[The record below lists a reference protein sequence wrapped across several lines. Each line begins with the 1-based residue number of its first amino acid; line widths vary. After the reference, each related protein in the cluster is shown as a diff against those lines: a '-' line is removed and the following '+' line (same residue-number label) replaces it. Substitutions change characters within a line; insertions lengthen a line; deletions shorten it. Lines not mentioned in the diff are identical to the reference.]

1 MKKLL
6 LCVALFFL
14 LVLGT
19 GDASIE
25 KSWMRVNQLGY
36 LPGSLKIAVFV
47 SKENAR
53 VASFELRDVL
63 TDEVK
68 FKSDTV
74 TPYGSYAAF
83 TNGYRLDFSAF
94 SERGAY
100 YIQAGDI
107 RSPDF
112 RIADD
117 VYDGTADFLLRY
129 VRQQR
134 CGFNPC
140 LNDSCH
146 THDGFIVDH
155 PTLSNTHID
164 VTGGWHD
171 ASDYLRYAAT
181 SATSVYQMLFAYQES
196 PESFGDA
203 FDRDGKPGPNGIPD
217 ILDEAKW
224 GLDWL
229 VKMNPS
235 KGVMFNQVADDR
247 DHVGFRLPTRDT
259 ADYGR
264 GKERPVYFCMGRP
277 QGLFGRKNRATGI
290 ASTAGKYSSA
300 FALGARVLRDRH
312 PGFAKMLEQKALDA
326 YTFGAAHPGAC
337 QTAPGR
343 EPYFYEE
350 DNWTDDLELAASE
363 LAVLTGDRTYLTQAA
378 AYGRKEPVTPWM
390 GSEKARHYQWYPFVN
405 LGHQRLAT
413 TAGNVEKRE
422 FAANMKE
429 GIERVYLRGKNNPFL
444 MGVPFIWCS
453 NNLVSSLLAQ
463 CRLYREATGDTTYA
477 AMEAALRDWLFGC
490 NPWGTGMVVGLPSYG
505 DFPEDTHSSLAAKF
519 GYKLDGGLVDGPV
532 YGSVFNSL
540 LGLTLIHEDEYA
552 EFQSDLVVYHDDY
565 GDYSTNEPT
574 LDGTAGLTYSL
585 AALER
590 DGKKNLPAKNL
601 LYSYGGVI
609 RTDTTKKEI
618 NLVFTSDGHA
628 DGYET
633 IRAVLKKHNIKAG
646 FFFTGNFYRKPEL
659 AHIVRALKEDGHYL
673 GAHSDRHLLYA
684 PWENRDSTL
693 VTKEQFLEDLKGN
706 YAEMAKFGI
715 KREDAPYFLP
725 AYEWYNDRISAWTRE
740 FGLTLVNLT
749 PGTSV
754 NQDWTVPE
762 PGAMYYSTD
771 ELYNRVLDYEANNV
785 MNLYNRSERNGLNGF
800 IMLVHFGTDPRRTD
814 KFYNRL
820 DDLVTELERRGYR
833 FTSLME
839 TMR

>member
-1 MKKLL
+1 
-6 LCVALFFL
+6 
-14 LVLGT
+14 
-19 GDASIE
+19 
-25 KSWMRVNQLGY
+25 
-36 LPGSLKIAVFV
+36 
-47 SKENAR
+47 
-53 VASFELRDVL
+53 
-63 TDEVK
+63 
-68 FKSDTV
+68 
-74 TPYGSYAAF
+74 
-83 TNGYRLDFSAF
+83 
-94 SERGAY
+94 
-100 YIQAGDI
+100 
-107 RSPDF
+107 
-112 RIADD
+112 
-117 VYDGTADFLLRY
+117 
-129 VRQQR
+129 
-134 CGFNPC
+134 
-140 LNDSCH
+140 
-146 THDGFIVDH
+146 
-155 PTLSNTHID
+155 
-164 VTGGWHD
+164 
-171 ASDYLRYAAT
+171 
-181 SATSVYQMLFAYQES
+181 MLFAYQES

-693 VTKEQFLEDLKGN
+693 VTKEHSSK
-706 YAEMAKFGI
+706 
-715 KREDAPYFLP
+715 
-725 AYEWYNDRISAWTRE
+725 
-740 FGLTLVNLT
+740 
-749 PGTSV
+749 TS
-754 NQDWTVPE
+754 
-762 PGAMYYSTD
+762 
-771 ELYNRVLDYEANNV
+771 R
-785 MNLYNRSERNGLNGF
+785 
-800 IMLVHFGTDPRRTD
+800 
-814 KFYNRL
+814 
-820 DDLVTELERRGYR
+820 
-833 FTSLME
+833 E
-839 TMR
+839 TMRRWRSSASRGRTRPISSRPTSGITTVSARGPANSALRWST